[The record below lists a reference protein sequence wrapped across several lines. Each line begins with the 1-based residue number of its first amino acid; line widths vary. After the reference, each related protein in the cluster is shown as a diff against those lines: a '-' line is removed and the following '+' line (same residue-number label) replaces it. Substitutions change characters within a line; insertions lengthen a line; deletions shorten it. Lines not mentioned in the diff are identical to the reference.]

1 MDIPDIQHEQEHE
14 KIIKLDDEATGLRGY
29 LVIHSTALGPAL
41 GGVRILP
48 YERDEEALT
57 DALRLSRGMTYKC
70 ALAEL
75 PCGGGK
81 TTLILHDGLK
91 RREAFEK
98 LGEIIGGMKG
108 EYFTGGDVGITSD
121 DLAAIRAGTENVA
134 CESSHQLGDI
144 NEVTARGVWHGMRAC
159 LGITGIEKARVAVQG
174 AGNVGRWLAKIL
186 TDKGMTVLIA
196 DIDAE
201 RAEAVAAETGASVV
215 SPDEVMAVE
224 CDVFAP
230 CALGAVANEDSI
242 PKFKAKVICGSAN
255 NVLATPGDGDAL
267 ARRGI
272 LYAPDYLVN
281 AGGVIRGA
289 EFYLLKRQ
297 DSTESV
303 AKIYDRMKQVAALAV
318 ERGVSTAR
326 VADELAEARFMKPRE
341 SEPTTL

>member
-1 MDIPDIQHEQEHE
+1 MDKPDIEHEHEHE
-14 KIIKLDDEATGLRGY
+14 KIIKLDDAATGLRGF

-48 YERDEEALT
+48 YKNDKDALT

-81 TTLILHDGLK
+81 TTIVLHDGLNGLK

-98 LGEIIGGMKG
+98 LGEIVGGMKG
-108 EYFTGGDVGITSD
+108 EYFTGGDVGITSE
-121 DLAAIRAGTENVA
+121 DLAAIRTGTENVA

-144 NEVTARGVWHGMRAC
+144 NEVTARGVWYGMRAC
-159 LGITGIEKARVAVQG
+159 LEIAGIEKARVAVQG

-186 TDKGMTVLIA
+186 AEAGMTVLIA
-196 DIDAE
+196 DIDSE
-201 RAEAVAAETGASVV
+201 RAEAVATETGASVV
-215 SPDEVMAVE
+215 SPEGILAVE

-230 CALGAVANEDSI
+230 CALGAVASKETI

-255 NVLATPGDGDAL
+255 NVLATPGDGDEL

-303 AKIYDRMKQVAALAV
+303 AKIYDRMKQVAALAA

-326 VADELAEARFMKPRE
+326 VADELAEARFMNPQD
-341 SEPTTL
+341 S